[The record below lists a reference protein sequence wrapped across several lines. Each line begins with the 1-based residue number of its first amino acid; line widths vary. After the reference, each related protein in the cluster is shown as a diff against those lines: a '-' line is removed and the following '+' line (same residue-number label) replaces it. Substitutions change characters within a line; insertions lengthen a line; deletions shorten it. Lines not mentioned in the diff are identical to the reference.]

1 MRFKEFAEH
10 LGKLEKISSRLEIT
24 DEVVRLL
31 KELSTEEVVGA
42 IYILMG
48 RLEPTYTGLEF
59 NLGWK
64 MLLRSIGELS
74 GEKKEKVL
82 NDFKKRGDA
91 GEVIMDLPGKVFADK
106 KLSVKEVYERLLL
119 IAKYAGGGSQE
130 KKVAELAKLLS
141 ELDQLSAK
149 FVARIVLGRLRLG
162 FSDKTILDALSVAE
176 RGDKSARKK
185 LDEAYQIRPDAG
197 HLAAVVLAKGLDKAL
212 AHLEVEVGV
221 PVMPAL
227 CQRLNQAA
235 EIIEKMGAVAAEQ
248 KFDGTRVQI
257 HFKRKGF
264 DDGATVKTYTRNLE
278 ENSQMFPELSRLG
291 EWAKGDEAVFDS
303 EAVGIDIKT
312 GKILPF
318 QVTITR
324 KRKHGVSETAKAIPL
339 RFYLFDIL
347 AFDGRTLLAEPYF
360 ERRKVLAEAIKEN
373 KTVVVDE
380 THRTSDPVELHK
392 WHEEYLAEGFEGA
405 VIKKWDGPYL
415 PGRQGWNW
423 VKIKEKEG
431 STGKLADTL
440 DLVVMGYYRGRGKRT
455 GFGLGAFLVGVR
467 KDDPPSRKATEG
479 QGKVVTIA
487 KIGTGLSDDQFRDLK
502 KRLDD
507 LVVAEMP
514 KEYEVDKALIAD
526 VWVEPKVVVE
536 IAADEITKSPVH
548 TAGVA
553 LRFPRLVKFRDDKN
567 LSGVTTLAEV
577 EEIRK

>member
-1 MRFKEFAEH
+1 
-10 LGKLEKISSRLEIT
+10 
-24 DEVVRLL
+24 
-31 KELSTEEVVGA
+31 
-42 IYILMG
+42 
-48 RLEPTYTGLEF
+48 
-59 NLGWK
+59 

-74 GEKKEKVL
+74 GEEKERVL
-82 NDFKKRGDA
+82 ADFKKRGDV
-91 GEVIMDLPGKVFADK
+91 GEVMMELPVKVFSDK
-106 KLSVKEVYERLLL
+106 KLSVKEVYERLVL

-197 HLAAVVLAKGLDKAL
+197 HLAAAVLAKGLDKAL
-212 AHLEVEVGV
+212 ARLEVEVGV

-227 CQRLNQAA
+227 CQRLNHAA
-235 EIIEKMGAVAAEQ
+235 EIIEKMGERAAEQ
-248 KFDGTRVQI
+248 KFDGRRVQI
-257 HFKRKGF
+257 HFRRKGF
-264 DDGATVKTYTRNLE
+264 GDGATVKTYTRNLE
-278 ENSQMFPELSRLG
+278 ENSQMFPELSLLG
-291 EWAKGDEAVFDS
+291 EWVKGDEAVFDS
-303 EAVGIDIKT
+303 EAVGIDTKT

-347 AFDGRTLLAEPYF
+347 AKDGRTLLAEPYF
-360 ERRKVLAEAIKEN
+360 ERRKVLAETIREN

-380 THRTSDPVELHK
+380 MHRTSDPWQFHK
-392 WHEEYLAEGFEGA
+392 WHEEFLAEVFEGA
-405 VIKKWDGPYL
+405 VSKKWDGPYL

-431 STGKLADTL
+431 STGKLVDTL

-467 KDDPPSRKATEG
+467 KDDPPSRKATEW

-502 KRLDD
+502 KRLDG

-514 KEYEVDKALIAD
+514 KEYEVDKALVAD

-548 TAGVA
+548 SAGVA

>member
-1 MRFKEFAEH
+1 MRFKEFTEH

-31 KELSTEEVVGA
+31 KELSTEEVAGA

-74 GEKKEKVL
+74 GEEKEKVL
-82 NDFKKRGDA
+82 ADFKKKGDA
-91 GEVIMDLPGKVFADK
+91 GEVIMDLPVKVFSDK
-106 KLSVKEVYERLLL
+106 KLSVKEVYERLILV
-119 IAKYAGGGSQE
+119 AKYAGGGSQE

-197 HLAAVVLAKGLDKAL
+197 HLAAAVLAKGLDKAL
-212 AHLEVEVGV
+212 ARLEVEVGV

-227 CQRLNQAA
+227 CQRLNHAA

-264 DDGATVKTYTRNLE
+264 GDGSKVKTFTRNLE

-291 EWAKGDEAVFDS
+291 EWVKGDEAVFDS

-455 GFGLGAFLVGVR
+455 VFGLGAFLVGVR

-502 KRLDD
+502 KRLDG

-514 KEYEVDKALIAD
+514 KEYEVDKALVAD

-548 TAGVA
+548 SAGVA
-553 LRFPRLVKFRDDKN
+553 LRFPRLVKFRDDKD
-567 LSGVTTLAEV
+567 LAGVTTLAEV

>member
-10 LGKLEKISSRLEIT
+10 LEKLEKISSRLEIT

-31 KELSTEEVVGA
+31 TKLSTEEVAGA

-74 GEKKEKVL
+74 GEEKEKVL
-82 NDFKKRGDA
+82 AEFKKRGDV
-91 GEVIMDLPGKVFADK
+91 GEVMMDLPVKVFSDK
-106 KLSVKEVYERLLL
+106 KLSVKEVYERLVL

-197 HLAAVVLAKGLDKAL
+197 HLAAAVLAKGLDKAL
-212 AHLEVEVGV
+212 ARLEVEVGV

-227 CQRLNQAA
+227 CQRLNHAA
-235 EIIEKMGAVAAEQ
+235 EIIEKMGEVAAEQ

-264 DDGATVKTYTRNLE
+264 GDGATVKTYTRNLE

-291 EWAKGDEAVFDS
+291 EWVKGDEAVFDS

-312 GKILPF
+312 GQILPF

-455 GFGLGAFLVGVR
+455 VFGLGAFLVGVR

-502 KRLDD
+502 KRLDG

-514 KEYEVDKALIAD
+514 KEYEVDKALVAD

-548 TAGVA
+548 SAGVA
-553 LRFPRLVKFRDDKN
+553 LRFPRLVKFRDDKD
-567 LSGVTTLAEV
+567 LAGVTTLAEV

>member
-1 MRFKEFAEH
+1 MLFKNFAEH
-10 LGKLEKISSRLEIT
+10 LERLEKISSRLAIT
-24 DEVVRLL
+24 DEAVRLL
-31 KELSTEEVVGA
+31 KKLSTEEVAGA

-64 MLLRSIGELS
+64 MLLRAIGELS
-74 GEKKEKVL
+74 AEKNEKVL
-82 NDFKKRGDA
+82 ADFKRKGDV
-91 GEVIMDLPGKVFADK
+91 GEVMMDLPPKVFADK

-119 IAKYAGGGSQE
+119 IAKYAGGGSVE
-130 KKVAELAKLLS
+130 KKVSELAKLLS
-141 ELDQLSAK
+141 DLDQLSAK

-197 HLAAVVLAKGLDKAL
+197 HLAAAVLSKGLDKAL
-212 AHLEVEVGV
+212 VRLEVEVGV

-227 CQRLNQAA
+227 CQRLNQAT
-235 EIIEKMGAVAAEQ
+235 EIVEKMGEVAAEA

-264 DDGATVKTYTRNLE
+264 SDGTKVKTFTRNLE
-278 ENSQMFPELSRLG
+278 ENSQMFPELFEMG
-291 EWAKGDEAVFDS
+291 EWVKSDEGVFDS
-303 EAVGIDIKT
+303 EAVGIDTKT
-312 GKILPF
+312 GKLLPF
-318 QVTITR
+318 QMTITR
-324 KRKHGVSETAKAIPL
+324 KRKHGISEAASTIPL
-339 RFYLFDIL
+339 RFYVFDIL
-347 AFDGRTLLAEPYF
+347 ARDGKTLLGEPYF
-360 ERRKVLAEAIKEN
+360 ERRKILAETIKEN

-380 THRTSDPVELHK
+380 MHRTTDAVELHA
-392 WHEEYLAEGFEGA
+392 WHEKFLAEGFEGA
-405 VIKKWDGPYL
+405 VIKKWNGPYL

-455 GFGLGAFLVGVR
+455 VFGLGAFLVGVR
-467 KDDPPSRKATEG
+467 KDD
-479 QGKVVTIA
+479 KVLTIA
-487 KIGTGLSDDQFRDLK
+487 KIGTGLSDEQFHDLK
-502 KRLDD
+502 KRLDN
-507 LVVAEMP
+507 LTALEMP
-514 KEYEVDKALIAD
+514 KEYEVDKALEAD
-526 VWVEPKVVVE
+526 VWVVPKVVVE

-553 LRFPRLVKFRDDKN
+553 LRFPRLVRFRDDKDF
-567 LSGVTTLAEV
+567 SGVTTLSEV
-577 EEIRK
+577 EQISLE

>member
-1 MRFKEFAEH
+1 MRFKEFAEQ
-10 LGKLEKISSRLEIT
+10 LEKLEKISSRLEIT

-31 KELSTEEVVGA
+31 AKLSTEEVAGA

-74 GEKKEKVL
+74 GEKNEKVL
-82 NDFKKRGDA
+82 ADFKKKGDV
-91 GEVIMDLPGKVFADK
+91 GEVMMDLPEKVFSDK
-106 KLSVKEVYERLLL
+106 KLSVKEVYERLIL

-130 KKVAELAKLLS
+130 KKVSELAKLFADLP
-141 ELDQLSAK
+141 QLSAK

-197 HLAAVVLAKGLDKAL
+197 HLGRMVLSKGLDKAL
-212 AHLEVEVGV
+212 VRLEVEVGV

-227 CQRLNQAA
+227 CQRLNHAA

-264 DDGATVKTYTRNLE
+264 SDRATVKTYTRNLE
-278 ENSQMFPELSRLG
+278 ENSQMFPELSSLAD
-291 EWAKGDEAVFDS
+291 WIAGDEVVLDA

-318 QVTITR
+318 QMTITR
-324 KRKHGVSETAKAIPL
+324 KRKHGIPEAASAIPL
-339 RFYLFDIL
+339 RFFVFDIL
-347 AFDGRTLLAEPYF
+347 ARDGKTFLAEPYF
-360 ERRKVLAEAIKEN
+360 ERRKILSETIKEN

-380 THRTSDPVELHK
+380 THRTTDAGELHK
-392 WHEEYLAEGFEGA
+392 WHEEFLAEGFEGA
-405 VIKKWDGPYL
+405 VIKKWDGFYL

-431 STGKLADTL
+431 STGKLSDTL

-455 GFGLGAFLVGVR
+455 DFGLGAFLAGVR
-467 KDDPPSRKATEG
+467 KGE
-479 QGKVVTIA
+479 KVVTIA
-487 KIGTGLSDDQFRDLK
+487 KIGTGLSDEQFRDLK
-502 KRLDD
+502 KRLDG

-526 VWVEPKVVVE
+526 VWTTPKVVVE

-548 TAGVA
+548 SAGVA
-553 LRFPRLVKFRDDKN
+553 LRFPRLIKFRDDKD
-567 LSGVTTLAEV
+567 LAGVTTLSEV
-577 EEIRK
+577 EEIS

>member
-10 LGKLEKISSRLEIT
+10 LEKLEKISSRLEIT

-31 KELSTEEVVGA
+31 TKLLPAEVAGA

-82 NDFKKRGDA
+82 NDFKKKGDA
-91 GEVIMDLPGKVFADK
+91 GEVIMDLPVKVFSDK
-106 KLSVKEVYERLLL
+106 KLSVKEVYERLILV
-119 IAKYAGGGSQE
+119 AKYAGGGSQE
-130 KKVAELAKLLS
+130 KKVSELAQLFAD
-141 ELDQLSAK
+141 LDQLSAK

-197 HLAAVVLAKGLDKAL
+197 HLAAAVLAKGLDKAL
-212 AHLEVEVGV
+212 ARLEVEVGV

-227 CQRLNQAA
+227 CQRLNHAA
-235 EIIEKMGAVAAEQ
+235 EIIEKMGEVAAEQ

-264 DDGATVKTYTRNLE
+264 GDGATVKTYTRNLE
-278 ENSQMFPELSRLG
+278 ENSQMFPELSLLG
-291 EWAKGDEAVFDS
+291 EWVKGDEAVFDS
-303 EAVGIDIKT
+303 EAVGIDTKT

-347 AFDGRTLLAEPYF
+347 AKDGRTLLAEPYF
-360 ERRKVLAEAIKEN
+360 ERRKVLAETIREN

-380 THRTSDPVELHK
+380 MHRTSDPGQFHK
-392 WHEEYLAEGFEGA
+392 WHEEFLAEGFEGA
-405 VIKKWDGPYL
+405 VSKKWDGPYL

-423 VKIKEKEG
+423 GKIKEKEG

-455 GFGLGAFLVGVR
+455 GFGLGAFLVGVAQ
-467 KDDPPSRKATEG
+467 DD
-479 QGKVVTIA
+479 KVVTIA

-502 KRLDD
+502 KRLDG

-514 KEYEVDKALIAD
+514 KEYEVDKALVAD

-548 TAGVA
+548 SAGVA
-553 LRFPRLVKFRDDKN
+553 LRFPRLVKFRDDKD
-567 LSGVTTLAEV
+567 LAGVTTLAEV

>member
-1 MRFKEFAEH
+1 MRFKEFAEQ
-10 LGKLEKISSRLEIT
+10 LEKLEKISSRLEIT

-31 KELSTEEVVGA
+31 AKLSTEEVAGA

-74 GEKKEKVL
+74 GEKNEKVL
-82 NDFKKRGDA
+82 ADFKKKGDV
-91 GEVIMDLPGKVFADK
+91 GEVMMDLPEKVFSDK
-106 KLSVKEVYERLLL
+106 KLSVKEVYERLIL

-130 KKVAELAKLLS
+130 KKVSELAKLFADLP
-141 ELDQLSAK
+141 QLSAK

-197 HLAAVVLAKGLDKAL
+197 HLGRMVLSKGLDKAL
-212 AHLEVEVGV
+212 VRLEVEVGV

-227 CQRLNQAA
+227 CQRLNHAA

-264 DDGATVKTYTRNLE
+264 SDGSKVKTYTRNLE
-278 ENSQMFPELSRLG
+278 ENSQMFPELSSLAD
-291 EWAKGDEAVFDS
+291 WIAGDEVVLDA

-318 QVTITR
+318 QMTITR
-324 KRKHGVSETAKAIPL
+324 KRKHGIPEAASAIPL
-339 RFYLFDIL
+339 RFFVFDIL
-347 AFDGRTLLAEPYF
+347 ARDGKTFLAEPYF
-360 ERRKVLAEAIKEN
+360 ERRKILSETIKEN

-380 THRTSDPVELHK
+380 THRTTDAGELHK
-392 WHEEYLAEGFEGA
+392 WHEEFLAEGFEGA
-405 VIKKWDGPYL
+405 VIKKWDGFYL

-431 STGKLADTL
+431 STGKLSDTL

-455 GFGLGAFLVGVR
+455 DFGLGAFLAGVR
-467 KDDPPSRKATEG
+467 KGE
-479 QGKVVTIA
+479 KVVTIA
-487 KIGTGLSDDQFRDLK
+487 KIGTGLSDEQFRDLK
-502 KRLDD
+502 KRLDG

-526 VWVEPKVVVE
+526 VWTTPKVVVE

-548 TAGVA
+548 SAGVA
-553 LRFPRLVKFRDDKN
+553 LRFPRLIKFRDDKD
-567 LSGVTTLAEV
+567 LAGVTTLSEV
-577 EEIRK
+577 EEIS

>member
-1 MRFKEFAEH
+1 MRFKEFTEH

-31 KELSTEEVVGA
+31 KELSTEEVAGA

-74 GEKKEKVL
+74 GEEKEKVL
-82 NDFKKRGDA
+82 ADFKKKGDA
-91 GEVIMDLPGKVFADK
+91 GEVIMDLPVKVFSDK
-106 KLSVKEVYERLLL
+106 KLSVKEVYERLILV
-119 IAKYAGGGSQE
+119 AKYAGGGSQE
-130 KKVAELAKLLS
+130 KKVSELAKLLS

-197 HLAAVVLAKGLDKAL
+197 HLAAAVLAKGLDKAL
-212 AHLEVEVGV
+212 ARLEVEVGV

-227 CQRLNQAA
+227 CQRLNHAA

-264 DDGATVKTYTRNLE
+264 GDGSKVKTFTRNLE

-291 EWAKGDEAVFDS
+291 EWVKGDEAVFDS

-347 AFDGRTLLAEPYF
+347 AKDGRTLLSEPYF
-360 ERRKVLAEAIKEN
+360 ERRKVLVETIKEN
-373 KTVVVDE
+373 KTLVVDE
-380 THRTSDPVELHK
+380 THRTTDPVELHK
-392 WHEEYLAEGFEGA
+392 WHEEFLAEGFEGA

-455 GFGLGAFLVGVR
+455 VFGLGAFLVGVR

-502 KRLDD
+502 KRLDG

-514 KEYEVDKALIAD
+514 KEYEVDKALVAD

-548 TAGVA
+548 SAGVA
-553 LRFPRLVKFRDDKN
+553 LRFPRLVKFRDDKD
-567 LSGVTTLAEV
+567 LAGVTTLAEV